1 MAPSAATLPRP
12 VSVTINMRRIVQVS
26 GTLPVPVL
34 VAPMSD
40 EEFTIIT
47 ELAHRGRVTEPEPW
61 FATPGGEAQ
70 LRLCALMADG
80 RGRCRVR
87 LTTGEPGER
96 QLSGNLAA
104 GVGS

>member
-1 MAPSAATLPRP
+1 MAPPAATLPRP

-47 ELAHRGRVTEPEPW
+47 RTLTN
-61 FATPGGEAQ
+61 
-70 LRLCALMADG
+70 LRTVD
-80 RGRCRVR
+80 
-87 LTTGEPGER
+87 E
-96 QLSGNLAA
+96 
-104 GVGS
+104 